1 MRKFIKLKEN
11 CIPKT
16 VNLDLINNELVIY
29 ILDSKVDEIIKSNY
43 KVNSENLLNDT
54 YRLGK
59 LLDKSITTR
68 FKQKN
73 LKIKKKYFSDP
84 YALKKE
90 VISSMYRLVEEDIP
104 LNKLSLFVSLY
115 SQIFDELHDDS
126 LNDPSDLEDCII
138 EKDYQSFVNLY
149 SKLISSLNRKK
160 IDISKFVDP
169 LVKLIVLSNDNY
181 LDIQTNVIL
190 SDKIKDAISTYCK
203 KYGMPFWTG
212 REFLKEIPIDNF
224 IKLCIL
230 IYRFKNLWDSISEN
244 DDGYDIIDFKNM
256 CYQLDLID
264 VYKNYEREYYNE
276 QAKIEYIK
284 PIKSDALNIFLECI
298 VSTDAYI
305 RFNFNSIR
313 NIQLINYRIWN
324 KPQEGS
330 MRVYSEI
337 QYESLILGVWDYFYL
352 DYISNGKH
360 KYCDECGKVLIEKG
374 HKSKEE
380 TLCNKCYENMRKKIK
395 REWAEKNRMK
405 NKKQN

>member
-1 MRKFIKLKEN
+1 MGNFIKLKEN
-11 CIPKT
+11 IIPKEID
-16 VNLDLINNELVIY
+16 LDLINNEIVMY
-29 ILDSKVDEIIKSNY
+29 IIESNDNEIKYDY
-43 KVNSENLLNDT
+43 KVNSEKLLNDT
-54 YRLGK
+54 YKLGE
-59 LLDKSITTR
+59 LLDKTIKTR
-68 FKQKN
+68 FEHKKLQIKN
-73 LKIKKKYFSDP
+73 KYFLDSSK
-84 YALKKE
+84 LKE
-90 VISSMYRLVEEDIP
+90 SVISNIKDLIEKDIP
-104 LNKLSLFVSLY
+104 LNKLSLLVPLY
-115 SQIFDELHDDS
+115 SQIFDELNDDS
-126 LNDPSDLEDCII
+126 LNNPSDLEDCIFN
-138 EKDYQSFVNLY
+138 KDYQSFVEIYTN
-149 SKLISSLNRKK
+149 LISSLDKK
-160 IDISKFVDP
+160 EIDTSMFVEP
-169 LVKLIVLSNDNY
+169 LVEFIVLSNGNY
-181 LDIQTNVIL
+181 LDIQANIIL
-190 SDKIKDAISTYCK
+190 SSKIKEAISTYCK
-203 KYGMPFWTG
+203 KYGAPFWTN
-212 REFLKEIPIDNF
+212 REDLDEIPIDNF
-224 IKLCIL
+224 IKICIL
-230 IYRFKNLWDSISEN
+230 IYKFKDIWDSISEN

-264 VYKNYEREYYNE
+264 VYKNYERVYYNE
-276 QAKIEYIK
+276 QVKNECIK
-284 PIKSDALNIFLECI
+284 HIKSNALNIFLECI

>member
-1 MRKFIKLKEN
+1 MGNFIKLKEN
-11 CIPKT
+11 IIPKEID
-16 VNLDLINNELVIY
+16 LDLINNEIVMY
-29 ILDSKVDEIIKSNY
+29 IIESNDNEIKYDY
-43 KVNSENLLNDT
+43 KVNSEKLLNDT
-54 YRLGK
+54 YKLGE
-59 LLDKSITTR
+59 LLDKTIKTR
-68 FKQKN
+68 FEHKKLQIKNKYFLDSSKLKENVITN
-73 LKIKKKYFSDP
+73 LKKLIEK
-84 YALKKE
+84 
-90 VISSMYRLVEEDIP
+90 DIP
-104 LNKLSLFVSLY
+104 LNKLSLFIPLY
-115 SQIFDELHDDS
+115 SQIFEELNDAS
-126 LNDPSDLEDCII
+126 LNESSDLEDCIFN
-138 EKDYQSFVNLY
+138 KDYQSFVEIYTN
-149 SKLISSLNRKK
+149 LISSLDKK
-160 IDISKFVDP
+160 EIDTSMFVEP
-169 LVKLIVLSNDNY
+169 LVEFIVLSNGNY
-181 LDIQTNVIL
+181 LDIQANIIL
-190 SDKIKDAISTYCK
+190 SSKIKEAISTYCK
-203 KYGMPFWTG
+203 KYGAPFWTN
-212 REFLKEIPIDNF
+212 REALDEIPIDNF
-224 IKLCIL
+224 IKICIL
-230 IYRFKNLWDSISEN
+230 IYKFKDIWDSISEN

-264 VYKNYEREYYNE
+264 VYKNYERVYYNE
-276 QAKIEYIK
+276 QVKNECIK
-284 PIKSDALNIFLECI
+284 HIKSNALNIFLECI

>member
-1 MRKFIKLKEN
+1 MGNFIKLKEN
-11 CIPKT
+11 IIPKEID
-16 VNLDLINNELVIY
+16 LDLINNEIVMY
-29 ILDSKVDEIIKSNY
+29 IIESNDNEIKYDY
-43 KVNSENLLNDT
+43 KVNSEKLLNDT
-54 YRLGK
+54 YKLGE
-59 LLDKSITTR
+59 LLDKTIKTR
-68 FKQKN
+68 FEHKKLQIKNKYFLDSSKLKENVITN
-73 LKIKKKYFSDP
+73 LKKLIEK
-84 YALKKE
+84 
-90 VISSMYRLVEEDIP
+90 DIP
-104 LNKLSLFVSLY
+104 LNKLSLFIPLY
-115 SQIFDELHDDS
+115 SQIFEELNDAS
-126 LNDPSDLEDCII
+126 LNESSDLEDCIFN
-138 EKDYQSFVNLY
+138 KDYQSFVEIYTN
-149 SKLISSLNRKK
+149 LISSLDKK
-160 IDISKFVDP
+160 EIDTSMFVEP
-169 LVKLIVLSNDNY
+169 LVEFIVLSNGNY
-181 LDIQTNVIL
+181 LDIQANIIL
-190 SDKIKDAISTYCK
+190 SSKIKEAISTYCK
-203 KYGMPFWTG
+203 KYGAPFWTN
-212 REFLKEIPIDNF
+212 REDLDEIPIDNF
-224 IKLCIL
+224 IKICIL
-230 IYRFKNLWDSISEN
+230 IYKFKDIWDSISEN